1 MVFVG
6 GWKSK
11 DTYEPFLPS
20 ILLMEESESIIELQ
34 RPGSR
39 KNQKV
44 LSNYRG
50 RDHGPEKDKKGI
62 SKRA

>member
-11 DTYEPFLPS
+11 ETYEPILLS
-20 ILLMEESESIIELQ
+20 TLLMEESESIIELQ

-39 KNQKV
+39 
-44 LSNYRG
+44 
-50 RDHGPEKDKKGI
+50 P
-62 SKRA
+62 